1 MGGFGHGISN
11 VGSPM
16 YIKFF
21 AKKLDI
27 NTYKHRIINGLN
39 VDKVHPDLLPETGTE
54 SRGSYPRN
62 PYGIG
67 PTLIGVN
74 RDDQR

>member
-39 VDKVHPDLLPETGTE
+39 VDKLGPNHEAVTLGIRMGLVLL
-54 SRGSYPRN
+54 
-62 PYGIG
+62 
-67 PTLIGVN
+67 
-74 RDDQR
+74 